1 MVSNATLSAI
11 KKRFLLEAGMMN
23 DFRIEFLCYPSCQ
36 ARSPEATC
44 RWNLTSIPD
53 EAVCICGN
61 LYSTHTLTDTD
72 WIGFAAPPP
81 HLSVYT
87 CRLYAPGPMAPLY
100 DLCLQPALYSCGP
113 CSAHWSAG
121 KRRCGTCGRKVTS
134 SHRARGTCW
143 TAHGILKRFFPPR
156 CCLSFS
162 VSAVPSPPPVPGHNN
177 TARSLH

>member
-1 MVSNATLSAI
+1 MWPQLPGKVTWGHLQVKSNKHPWWGSVHLWKS
-11 KKRFLLEAGMMN
+11 L
-23 DFRIEFLCYPSCQ
+23 Q
-36 ARSPEATC
+36 H
-44 RWNLTSIPD
+44 
-53 EAVCICGN
+53 
-61 LYSTHTLTDTD
+61 THTHSHWHWLNRVCC
-72 WIGFAAPPP
+72 PPP

-87 CRLYAPGPMAPLY
+87 CRLYAPGPMALLY

-143 TAHGILKRFFPPR
+143 TARGILKRFFPP
-156 CCLSFS
+156 CCRLSFS